1 VSRKKLSFLNHLD
14 RNPPVGGI
22 NSEEG
27 RPATQSLL
35 MIGGPLTHAGTAKK
49 FYATCDQYRMIARLA
64 GGCHQR

>member
-1 VSRKKLSFLNHLD
+1 
-14 RNPPVGGI
+14 
-22 NSEEG
+22 
-27 RPATQSLL
+27 